1 MNVKYLSLFCLLLPF
16 MVMTGC
22 KDLLDV
28 TEDFSFEHEFLV
40 EGSSLSFSRSEVID
54 LMEKSDVLEEYGDK
68 LKQIDIKK
76 VEYWLKTH
84 PGGGNQ
90 KLVSG
95 SLKVGDAAGAGL
107 TTVASIQDQ
116 FLSMLFDNPHVLALN
131 NDGVVKM
138 NFLIKEAPHQ
148 LTLALDGTLNEGP
161 LGFIIVFKFSGTLT
175 ANPLK

>member
-1 MNVKYLSLFCLLLPF
+1 MKAKSLSLFFLLLPF
-16 MVMTGC
+16 LVMTGC

-28 TEDFSFEHEFLV
+28 TEDFSFEHEFLI
-40 EGSSLSFSRSEVID
+40 EGSSLSFSKSEAID
-54 LMEKSDVLEEYGDK
+54 LMEKSEVLDEYGDK

-76 VEYWLKTH
+76 VEYWLKSH

-90 KLVSG
+90 MLVTG

-107 TTVASIQDQ
+107 TTVAGLQDQ
-116 FLSMLFDNPHVLALN
+116 VLPMLLDNPHVLGLN
-131 NDGVVKM
+131 NDGAVKM
-138 NFLIKEAPHQ
+138 NFLIKEAPHR